1 MSQRV
6 LVAYATKYGA
16 TAEIAERIGQSL
28 RQAGLEVDVAEIK
41 PALDLTP
48 YAAVVVGSAV
58 YAGAWRREAIE
69 FLQGQSETL
78 SKRPLWI
85 FSSGPT
91 GEGDPVTLL
100 KGWRV
105 PEGQRHLVERLQPRD
120 VTVFHGNIDTEKLNL
135 AEKLMISVIKA
146 PTGDFRNWEAI
157 EAWAGGIA
165 AALQESGA
173 LQSAR

>member
-16 TAEIAERIGQSL
+16 TAEIAEHIGQTL
-28 RQAGLEVDVAEIK
+28 RQAGLEVDVAEVK
-41 PALDLTP
+41 PTLDLTP
-48 YAAVVVGSAV
+48 YAAVVLGSAV
-58 YAGAWRREAIE
+58 YAGSWRKEVVD
-69 FLQGQSETL
+69 FLHGHADAL
-78 SKRPLWI
+78 SKRPVWI

-120 VTVFHGNIDTEKLNL
+120 VAVFHGNIDTEKLNL
-135 AEKLMISVIKA
+135 AEKMMITVIKA
-146 PTGDFRNWEAI
+146 PTGDFRNWQAI

-165 AALQESGA
+165 GA
-173 LQSAR
+173 LA